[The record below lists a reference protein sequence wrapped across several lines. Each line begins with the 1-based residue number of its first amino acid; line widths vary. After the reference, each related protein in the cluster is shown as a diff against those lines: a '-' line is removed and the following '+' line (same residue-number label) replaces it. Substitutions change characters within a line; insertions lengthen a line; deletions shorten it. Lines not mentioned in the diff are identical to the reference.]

1 MASGLAR
8 GAAGRVCAAARVGEG
23 GDEHF
28 RRWRLLLSVSQ
39 IGRFAPFAA
48 TLGND
53 RSLRGTAAHDVD
65 RSFQI
70 TTADV
75 ATGRE
80 PAGRCSTR
88 GQRSTPSRPCRTRST
103 SSQSSATISDRLS
116 PPAKPIKRSARS
128 RTSFSEPP
136 MAART
141 AKRLSRSREAWPAAG
156 RCPARPGC
164 RAWWRGQA
172 EIGRGSDGRWLLQGP
187 WTGPRHPAPR
197 PGSRHRQRDPHSR
210 GRHIRYRR
218 RARHR
223 LSSGRWSEVA
233 RTDRRRPE
241 RTRHCDGTR
250 GQVGSR
256 AGGERLANK
265 ASSCTLSPPHF
276 CSLTL
281 GTHPRLSLRAVLHQ
295 RAALAPHL
303 SSSGAGLFLGAN
315 DRAGKERGHTKSGPP
330 RNPWQPAKSLSSAPA
345 YPLNIGGSP
354 TAASQ
359 IAVPAH

>member
-80 PAGRCSTR
+80 PGRALLDKGAEVNAKSPLPDALDVVAIER
-88 GQRSTPSRPCRTRST
+88 HDFRSPEPTGEAYQEKRPVSHVL
-103 SSQSSATISDRLS
+103 Q
-116 PPAKPIKRSARS
+116 
-128 RTSFSEPP
+128 RTSHGRQDGEEVV
-136 MAART
+136 
-141 AKRLSRSREAWPAAG
+141 SRSREAWPAAG
-156 RCPARPGC
+156 RCPARSGC

-241 RTRHCDGTR
+241 RTRHRDGTR

-265 ASSCTLSPPHF
+265 APSCTLSPPHF

-315 DRAGKERGHTKSGPP
+315 DRGRQGKGSHEKR
-330 RNPWQPAKSLSSAPA
+330 AAEE
-345 YPLNIGGSP
+345 PL
-354 TAASQ
+354 AAR
-359 IAVPAH
+359 